1 MKITRGHTAG
11 IAAVSVLAF
20 ALSSCSAQSADTSR
34 EVAVSGDSY
43 DGPDVALT
51 VWNPFTG
58 ADGPFFQKMVDEF
71 NESQDA
77 ITVTSTSLPGSDLYG
92 KIGTA
97 IKANKGPDVAV
108 IHVQNVAS
116 QVAQGNLLA
125 LDNVVEAL
133 DLSGDDFAENVWNA
147 AEYDGRRYSIPLD
160 QHMYGLFINKDVYA
174 KAGLDPVPPT
184 DKDELIA
191 QLESFKAVGI
201 QGFWQPTS
209 DEWGFRTFLSQ
220 FGGSEFSD
228 DGAEATFNSA
238 AGVEAL
244 TWQRS
249 LIDDGYSPENV
260 DDPWKAFLAGEN
272 AMGMFGIWHLGD
284 PALSEVGFGVAE
296 VPQVGIQPGV
306 WGSSHQLS
314 ITTQAKGDENKT
326 AAAAYF
332 VNYLSQNSIDWA
344 SANQIPA
351 RKSVREGK
359 EVQELS
365 LLQPFAAQI
374 DYIAF
379 NPLYPGL
386 ETSLIPLEEAINQVM
401 ASGADP
407 KEALDKAAEMTN
419 AIIED
424 NRQKYGY

>member
-1 MKITRGHTAG
+1 MKFTRGHATTV
-11 IAAVSVLAF
+11 AAVTVLAF
-20 ALSSCSAQSADTSR
+20 ALSSCSGQSAGTGA
-34 EVAVSGDSY
+34 EVTVSGDSY

-58 ADGPFFQKMVDEF
+58 ADGPHFQTMVDEF
-71 NESQDA
+71 NESQES
-77 ITVTSTSLPGSDLYG
+77 ITVTATSMPGSDLYG

-97 IKANKGPDVAV
+97 IRADKGPDVAV

-125 LDNVVEAL
+125 IDNVVEAL
-133 DLSGDDFAENVWNA
+133 DLTGDDFAENVWDA
-147 AEYDGRRYSIPLD
+147 AEYDDRRYSIPLD
-160 QHMYGLFINKDVYA
+160 QHMYGLFINKEVYA
-174 KAGLDPVPPT
+174 EAGLDPVAPT

-191 QLESFKAVGI
+191 QLDAFKAAGI

-220 FGGSEFSD
+220 FGGSEFSE
-228 DGAEATFNSA
+228 DGTEATFNSA

-244 TWQRS
+244 AWQRS

-272 AMGMFGIWHLGD
+272 AMGLFGIWHLGD
-284 PALSEVGFGVAE
+284 PALAEVDFMAAE
-296 VPQVGIQPGV
+296 VPQVGDQPGV
-306 WGSSHQLS
+306 WGSSHQLT
-314 ITTQAKGDENKT
+314 ITTQAEGDENKT

-332 VNYLSQNSIDWA
+332 VNYLSQNSLEWA
-344 SANQIPA
+344 HANQVPA
-351 RKSVREGK
+351 RKSVRESA
-359 EVQELS
+359 EQELTM
-365 LLQPFAAQI
+365 LQPFAAQI
-374 DYIAF
+374 EDIAF

-386 ETSLIPLEEAINQVM
+386 ESSLTPLTDAINEVM
-401 ASGADP
+401 TSGADP
-407 KEALDKAAEMTN
+407 QEALDKAAEQTN